1 MINTKETIPVR
12 NPLPAI
18 ALLMGLAGP
27 AMAGDDLPPALSYEQ
42 AMVAGLIS
50 AGMFAADRCPGF
62 HLVWPAIRSAA
73 DSVGVTEAQALGPEW
88 SNAMLLAAV
97 DTKKLFEKDPVGFCD
112 SAWRIL
118 GPDHKGSMPTLL
130 TKD

>member
-1 MINTKETIPVR
+1 MIRT
-12 NPLPAI
+12 LAA
-18 ALLMGLAGP
+18 ALVVGLAGS

-42 AMVAGLIS
+42 AMVAGLIYT
-50 AGMFAADRCPGF
+50 GRLAADKCPGF
-62 HLVWPAIRSAA
+62 RLVRSAIRSAA

-88 SNAMLLAAV
+88 SAAMLLAAV
-97 DTKKLFEKDPVGFCD
+97 DTKKLFEKDPAGFCD

-118 GPDHKGSMPTLL
+118 GPDHRGSLPTLL

>member
-1 MINTKETIPVR
+1 MTIPVR
-12 NPLPAI
+12 SALCAI
-18 ALLMGLAGP
+18 ALVLGLAGP
-27 AMAGDDLPPALSYEQ
+27 AMAGDDLPPA
-42 AMVAGLIS
+42 AMAAGLIYT
-50 AGMFAADRCPGF
+50 GMFAADKCPGF
-62 HLVWPAIRSAA
+62 HLVRSAIRSAV

-88 SNAMLLAAV
+88 STAMLLTAV